1 MSNYKRQLSK
11 DLAAQF
17 GDLDIIIKESPQG
30 VSCTVPVESW
40 LEVAKTLRD
49 ERDFD
54 FDQCIDLCGVDYLSY
69 GEPEWPTDDVTF
81 TGFSRG
87 IRGKGPGR
95 FSWSERR
102 RETVANRFAV
112 AVQLLSL
119 NKNQR
124 LTLKCFAPDEGML
137 VVPSLIDIWPGVNW
151 FEREAFD
158 LFGIIFQG
166 HPDLRR
172 ILTDYGFIGHPF
184 RKDFPL
190 IGNVEVKYDE
200 DKKRVVYQPVSIE
213 PRVLVPKTIR
223 RDSRY
228 VDNTADQE
236 NS

>member
-1 MSNYKRQLSK
+1 MAAHFS
-11 DLAAQF
+11 DLE
-17 GDLDIIIKESPQG
+17 LTIKETRQG
-30 VSCTVPVESW
+30 VICTVPVDSW
-40 LEVAKTLRD
+40 LEVAKSLRD

-54 FDQCIDLCGVDYLSY
+54 FDQCIDVCGVDYLSY
-69 GEPEWPTDDVTF
+69 GETEWPTEDVTY

-102 RETVANRFAV
+102 KETMTNRFAV
-112 AVQLLSL
+112 VVQLLSL
-119 NKNQR
+119 NKNHR

-137 VVPSLIDIWPGVNW
+137 VVPSLVDIWPGVNW

-158 LFGIIFQG
+158 LYGIIFQG

>member
-11 DLAAQF
+11 DLAAHF
-17 GDLDIIIKESPQG
+17 GDVDLTIKETRQG
-30 VSCTVPVESW
+30 IVCTVPVESW
-40 LEVAKTLRD
+40 LEVAKALRD

-54 FDQCIDLCGVDYLSY
+54 FDQCIDVCGVDYLSY
-69 GEPEWPTDDVTF
+69 GEAEWPTEDVTY

-102 RETVANRFAV
+102 KEAVANRFAV
-112 AVQLLSL
+112 VVQLLSL
-119 NKNQR
+119 NKNHR

-158 LFGIIFQG
+158 LYGIIFQG

-200 DKKRVVYQPVSIE
+200 DKQRVVYQPVSIE